1 MPDVSLSSTARINDD
16 AVFRELDGESIV
28 LNLQTGTYF
37 GLDEVG
43 TRVWQL
49 IDRYGALF
57 VVRDA
62 LVAEFEVDADTAG
75 RDLMDLVSDLAE
87 RGLVD
92 VEP

>member
-1 MPDVSLSSTARINDD
+1 MDVTLASTARISDG
-16 AVFRELDGESIV
+16 AVFRELEGESVI

-37 GLDEVG
+37 GLDPVG

-49 IDRYGALF
+49 IERFGHLTA
-57 VVRDA
+57 VRDA
-62 LVAEFEVDADTAG
+62 LLEEFEAGADEVSRDLLHLVAELRA
-75 RDLMDLVSDLAE
+75 

>member
-49 IDRYGALF
+49 IEQYGALHA
-57 VVRDA
+57 VRDA
-62 LVAEFEVDADTAG
+62 LVAEFEVEPETAG
-75 RDLMDLVSDLAE
+75 RDLAQLVSDLAD

-92 VEP
+92 LDA